1 MDISLF
7 KRMGVHDGKMVNEHL
22 YGMPPHWKS
31 EAGKKADSDKS
42 CIKHGTVK
50 DKPNMQ
56 YFADGGSVQ
65 KSRPMLGGPGSILS
79 KEAVEYHKNRKHY
92 DQNGRQLDA
101 DGGFVKKFKPIENCG
116 SGWAD
121 SIKKYG
127 MPGKKADGG
136 KVSRKKLAVGAVAKI
151 RKDQY

>member
-1 MDISLF
+1 MDTSLF

-56 YFADGGSVQ
+56 YFADGG
-65 KSRPMLGGPGSILS
+65 
-79 KEAVEYHKNRKHY
+79 
-92 DQNGRQLDA
+92 
-101 DGGFVKKFKPIENCG
+101 FVKKFKPIENCG